1 MNDTVVPI
9 ISVALILVLVYS
21 VISILK
27 PLPPFKRRWQ
37 ALVCAPLAFFSLG
50 LMSSLMDASTETT
63 SPEIQPSETE
73 VIETKNEPK
82 VEGEGSATYPLQG
95 TSDVEDV
102 LPSLKPRSLDRNQ
115 PYRISKETPLMSE
128 LDQVN
133 PIPVLSVAKVLDAGS
148 IITVTAVSEMGGSP
162 WYKVDASDAA
172 GSYVGTGWI
181 NSTALLAQN
190 LEPFVPND
198 DPEPS
203 LPIEDTEASLP
214 IKDTEASLPKNDTEG
229 IALTKTCPTDVE
241 RTWLQTRS
249 DRRVDGAENEVRHSG
264 VSKDLWDEGR
274 WQDHRRSHGCNA
286 DGCDGTIERGQ
297 PTASPR
303 WGRSRTLNRVWAAQ
317 HHRWRH
323 N

>member
-229 IALTKTCPTDVE
+229 IALTKRVQQMLSELGYKPGPIDGLMGPKTRSAIQAFQKTYGMKVGGRITDDLMDAMLTDAMERLNADNQQPGDVPVDVE
-241 RTWLQTRS
+241 KLR
-249 DRRVDGAENEVRHSG
+249 
-264 VSKDLWDEGR
+264 
-274 WQDHRRSHGCNA
+274 
-286 DGCDGTIERGQ
+286 
-297 PTASPR
+297 
-303 WGRSRTLNRVWAAQ
+303 
-317 HHRWRH
+317 
-323 N
+323 